1 MPENGNFGFF
11 AGAAGVFGVILG
23 WALSLIGFGRKIEQ
37 RDGKIESSHTR
48 ITDLGLAFDKKLAEL
63 ESDKNEEIA
72 DLEKRLEEFTHAR
85 ELTSRSDARLAGH
98 DGEIAE
104 LRAAI
109 KDVLSLFKTTDDEP
123 RFITRPACL
132 GMQDHCHAITIE
144 RDKVSLARFG
154 NLEQAIRDVKQ
165 DQENNLEILI
175 KEIRKV
181 QK

>member
-1 MPENGNFGFF
+1 MAETGGFGFI
-11 AGAAGVFGVILG
+11 AGAAGVFGVVLG

-37 RDGKIESSHTR
+37 RDGKIASNHTR
-48 ITDLGLAFDKKLAEL
+48 ITELGLAFDKKLMEL
-63 ESDKNEEIA
+63 ENDKNLEIA
-72 DLEKRLEEFTHAR
+72 DLEKRLEDFTQAR
-85 ELTSRSDARLAGH
+85 EIISRSDARIASH
-98 DGEIAE
+98 DQDIAE

-109 KDVLSLFKTTDDEP
+109 KDVLALFKTGDDEP

-144 RDKVSLARFG
+144 RDKASLARFG
-154 NLEQAIRDVKQ
+154 NLEQAIKDIKK
-165 DQENNLEILI
+165 DQENNLETLI